1 MVNCGVRN
9 ILRGLFELNTLH
21 YNQLDSA
28 GVHMSQLGDRAES
41 AQSTV
46 IMRHKEAA
54 RRSTTRCD
62 PSISLDLNSNHCK

>member
-41 AQSTV
+41 AKSTV

-54 RRSTTRCD
+54 RRG
-62 PSISLDLNSNHCK
+62 DLQRDAIHRSVLT